1 VHRSAY
7 PAKTSD
13 WAADYRIPFRS
24 AGVNTTVLF
33 QFAEFGCI
41 EDVALGLRWSP
52 AEFAA
57 QALSR
62 ANALAASDI
71 KPGSIVVVARSGSAP
86 FFADLFAV
94 WTLGRTAACID
105 PTLTQGEIETLVEF
119 VQPSAFLVG
128 DVRIAAQINVPI
140 LELDHVAA
148 SPTTVPAFAG
158 DPNDAALILFTSGT
172 TGRPKGIVLSF
183 QALLNRIALNR
194 AAIGC
199 ASRMKTLVT
208 LPTSFGHGLIGNA
221 LTPLLSGGDIV
232 LHPLGQ
238 KLTRDLGRIVDEF
251 DIGFLSSV
259 PAFWRMALK
268 FSAAPSKN
276 SLARIHVGSAPLAP
290 DLWARIAEWSRA
302 EVVNCYGITELANW
316 VAGASSRTDGI
327 AEGLVGRPWG
337 AQAAIKDSSGAIC
350 ETGEGELVI
359 KSPCVMSGYL
369 QRPDLTAAVLVDGWY
384 HTGDTGHIDKG
395 GLIRLTGRIK
405 DEINRAGFKVQPSE
419 IDALL
424 ETHPAVS
431 EACVFAIP
439 DLVSGQIVAAAVCL
453 AAGAKADAQS
463 LRQWCATRLR
473 HEAIPERWFI
483 VDEIPRNK
491 RGKINRDDVR
501 QRLTKGPQ

>member
-1 VHRSAY
+1 
-7 PAKTSD
+7 
-13 WAADYRIPFRS
+13 
-24 AGVNTTVLF
+24 VLF
-33 QFAEFGCI
+33 QFSEFGCI
-41 EDVALGLRWSP
+41 EDVALGLRWNP

-57 QALSR
+57 QVQNR
-62 ANALAASDI
+62 AAALAGADI
-71 KPGSIVVVARSGSAP
+71 RTGSTIVIARSGSAS

-94 WTLGRTAACID
+94 WTQGCSAACID
-105 PTLTQGEIETLVEF
+105 PTLTKTEIETLVEF
-119 VQPSAFLVG
+119 VQPSALLVG
-128 DVRIAAQINVPI
+128 DVPIAAQVNVPI
-140 LELDHVAA
+140 LELDQVAE
-148 SPTTVPAFAG
+148 STTTSVPMPISSE
-158 DPNDAALILFTSGT
+158 PNDIALILFTSGT
-172 TGRPKGIVLSF
+172 TGRPKGVVLSF
-183 QALLNRIALNR
+183 HALLTRVALNR
-194 AAIGC
+194 AAIGR
-199 ASRMKTLVT
+199 ASRMRSLVT

-238 KLTRDLGRIVDEF
+238 KLARDLGRIIDEF

-268 FSAAPSKN
+268 FSDAPSKN
-276 SLARIHVGSAPLAP
+276 ELVRVHVGSAPLPP

-337 AQAAIKDSSGAIC
+337 AQAAIKDSTGAVC
-350 ETGEGELVI
+350 ETGEGELMI
-359 KSPCVMSGYL
+359 KSPSVMSGYL
-369 QRPDLTAAVLVDGWY
+369 RRPDLTAAVLVDGWY
-384 HTGDTGHIDKG
+384 HTGDTGQIDEA

-431 EACVFAIP
+431 EACVFGIP
-439 DLVSGQIVAAAVCL
+439 DLVSGQIVGAAVCL
-453 AAGAKADAQS
+453 AAGAKVDAGS
-463 LRQWCATRLR
+463 LRQWCTTRLR

-501 QRLTKGPQ
+501 QRLTEGPQ